1 MKTPGC
7 VALLVLVL
15 SDCALP
21 GIHREAADGD
31 GASRDAAVGDSG
43 KPATTGT
50 SSSSTADE
58 DAGPPPDPRSDPANL
73 NEDYATFRSLVPE
86 YHMFAEWPMPD
97 TSEYSK
103 AKPSYTVSG
112 PVIVD
117 NVTKLRWQAKMPT
130 IYPGCK
136 ANYEFVG
143 RLRGVGTGC
152 SWEEAKAYCAS
163 PEVTA
168 ELGEGEWRVP
178 TKIELETLIDVNRVN
193 AVSALF
199 DDFPIDSVWSSSPFP
214 NTLVDG
220 LKMSWQV
227 DMMDGSTGGRGRT
240 KASRVRCVSS
250 PNPTGGSV
258 HALDFVG
265 DVARDANTLLEWQRY
280 PDSATRNWR
289 DARAY
294 CEQLDLD
301 GGGWHLPS
309 LKELLTI
316 VDATR
321 HEPALHMRTFDTHQT
336 ASFWTS
342 SVYLDSRSSAYMV
355 EFSKGGSSLS
365 DTFEEL
371 HYARCAR

>member
-7 VALLVLVL
+7 AALLVLEL
-15 SDCALP
+15 AGCALP
-21 GIHREAADGD
+21 GIHREAADG
-31 GASRDAAVGDSG
+31 GNPPRDAAVRDSG
-43 KPATTGT
+43 KPATADTT
-50 SSSSTADE
+50 SSTADE
-58 DAGPPPDPRSDPANL
+58 DAGAPPDPRSDPANL

-103 AKPSYTVSG
+103 AKPSYTVNG
-112 PVIVD
+112 PVIID

-143 RLRGVGTGC
+143 RFRGAGTGC

-163 PEVTA
+163 PELAA
-168 ELGEGEWRVP
+168 ELGEGDWRVP
-178 TKIELETLIDVNRVN
+178 TKIELESLIDVNRVN
-193 AVSALF
+193 AVDPLF
-199 DDFPIDSVWSSSPFP
+199 DDFPIDSVWTSSPVP
-214 NTLVDG
+214 NTIVDG

-227 DMMDGSTGGRGRT
+227 DLMEGSSGRRGRT

-250 PNPTGGSV
+250 PDPKGGSV
-258 HALDFVG
+258 QAIDFVG
-265 DVARDANTLLEWQRY
+265 DVARDSKTKLEWQRN

-289 DARAY
+289 DALAY
-294 CEQLDLD
+294 CEQLELD

-321 HEPALHMRTFDTHQT
+321 HEPAIHLRTFDMHQDQM
-336 ASFWTS
+336 FWS
-342 SVYLDSRSSAYMV
+342 SSEYLDLRSSAYVV
-355 EFSKGGSSLS
+355 EYAKGASGISNSL
-365 DTFEEL
+365 DEL
-371 HYARCAR
+371 HYMRCAR